1 MTRDVETG
9 SSSYVIYPRR
19 FRWVKRGAVFFL
31 LLLMA
36 LVAMRVA
43 WDQSVERRLGEIAR
57 QAGARGEPFYP
68 EDFRQRPIPDDQNAM
83 VPLMAAADELA
94 KEKIIVSRSL
104 NLDPPQVT
112 ALDLP
117 AIDQLVAQCQGE
129 LQLIRRARS
138 RTKSVFAGAPTSRD
152 LSHKLPHASEYSN
165 ASRILALAA
174 AAERARGNDG
184 EALKYIRDILFVED
198 AIERAAPSYLNSLL
212 GTSMSFRATSL
223 IAQAAMDLQISEN
236 GKTATRDQLRE
247 LIAILLNEQDLQRC
261 AVRGCFLERMA
272 AVTILK
278 SKLDPDMNWI
288 NMPSFEADVM
298 SLVERDNSLAEGCQQ
313 PDFQTAQKKYKPFR
327 RYYRMEGFVRPLY
340 MTCGDPQRITYDY
353 FRALADRRGAAT
365 MLAIKLYSV
374 DHEGKLP
381 VTLAE
386 LVPTYLPAVPVDPFD
401 PSHHTIQYLPQ
412 HNPPALY
419 SVGYDG
425 IDDSRLGIPLSQW
438 ELMDVVYPLA
448 PQPRIAPP
456 RKPTTRRSTV
466 LRK

>member
-43 WDQSVERRLGEIAR
+43 WDQSVEQRLGEIAR

-83 VPLMAAADELA
+83 VPLMAAADQLA
-94 KEKIIVSRSL
+94 KERIIVPRA
-104 NLDPPQVT
+104 LDLSPAQVT

-174 AAERARGNDG
+174 SEQRANGNDG
-184 EALKYIRDILFVED
+184 EALQYIRDILFLED
-198 AIERAAPSYLNSLL
+198 ALERAAPSYTNAVL
-212 GTSMSFRATSL
+212 GSSMSSRATSL
-223 IAQAAMDLQISEN
+223 IAQVAMDPQISET
-236 GKTATRDQLRE
+236 GKAVTRDQVRE
-247 LIAILLNEQDLQRC
+247 LIEILLNEQDLQRC
-261 AVRGCFLERMA
+261 SVQGCYLERMA
-272 AVTILK
+272 VVCNLQ

-288 NMPSFEADVM
+288 NMPSFEADAI
-298 SLVERDNSLAEGCQQ
+298 SLVETCNSLAQGCQQ
-313 PDFQTAQKKYKPFR
+313 LDFQTAQKKYKPLR
-327 RYYRMEGFVRPLY
+327 QSYRMEGYVRPIYL
-340 MTCGDPQRITYDY
+340 TCGDPQRIVYDY
-353 FRALADRRGAAT
+353 FRALADRRMAAT
-365 MLAIKLYSV
+365 MLAIKLYSA

-386 LVPTYLPAVPVDPFD
+386 LVPNYLPAVPLDPFD

-412 HNPPALY
+412 HNPPVLY

-425 IDDSRLGIPLSQW
+425 KDDSRLGMPLSRW
-438 ELMDVVYPLA
+438 EQMDVIYPLVA
-448 PQPRIAPP
+448 QPRIAPP
-456 RKPTTRRSTV
+456 RKPTTRRSMV
-466 LRK
+466 ARK